1 MEKDEKD
8 IEFEVNGLHKIYTQK
23 ELDRKVKSVKDK
35 YEFRL
40 GYGYL
45 KLKTIRKE
53 LRLLSRM
60 IACKQTKS
68 EMFRL
73 SEDIKDVYERVGD
86 RL

>member
-1 MEKDEKD
+1 MEKDEND

-23 ELDRKVKSVKDK
+23 ELDREVESVKDK
-35 YEFRL
+35 CEFRL

-60 IACKQTKS
+60 TTCKQAKS

-73 SEDIKDVYERVGD
+73 SEDIKDVYERLGD
-86 RL
+86 KL